1 MRWRAALMAWVLCVG
16 CGDRSP
22 AASDDAR
29 SADGERIY
37 SAAALSDGV
46 EFDIDDPDGAVESAT
61 VLLADAI
68 EGAARFSP
76 QLEADG
82 VAVMPGDG
90 TPFDVIALYRTGPY
104 CGLVP
109 DVRLE
114 MTPSPVLRVNSK
126 SGDCDSME
134 YDEAIGLVLATPID
148 PAVLTIEHS
157 IDPFV
162 DTDAG

>member
-1 MRWRAALMAWVLCVG
+1 M
-16 CGDRSP
+16 
-22 AASDDAR
+22 
-29 SADGERIY
+29 
-37 SAAALSDGV
+37 
-46 EFDIDDPDGAVESAT
+46 ESAT
-61 VLLADAI
+61 VLLAEAI
-68 EGAARFSP
+68 DGTERFSP

-90 TPFDVIALYRTGPY
+90 TSFDVIALYRTGPY

-109 DVRLE
+109 EARLE

-126 SGDCDSME
+126 NGPCDSME

-148 PAVLTIEHS
+148 PAVLTIEHF

-162 DTDAG
+162 DTEAG